1 MIDWRPVL
9 LVLGFFVSL
18 LGIAMLMPMLADLG
32 HDNEW
37 HRDNWKA
44 FAVSSAFSIFIGAGM
59 MLANWGRVETLNLH
73 QGFLISG
80 LSWLVLSAFAA
91 LPFVLGAYALSW
103 TDALFE
109 AVSGITTTGATV
121 VTGLD
126 DAPYGFLLW
135 RSILQWFGGIGI
147 VIMAVAILPM
157 LSIGGMQ
164 LFRMQSSNTGEQA
177 FSDTSK
183 IALALTAFYVFVT
196 LICFMTYWGMG
207 MNAYDAV
214 NHAMTTIATGG
225 FSTKDASFGYFLN
238 DPNVRGPIDMVA
250 VFFMILASLPFG
262 LYLLAMRGRVKPLLK
277 DSQVRFFLGLVAIFS
292 IIVLI
297 NVFSHYNNHLPTA
310 FRHTLFN
317 VISVM
322 TGTGY
327 ASADYGLWGPF
338 AVGLFFCIM
347 FVGGCAGSTSCGL
360 KVFRFQVVLAA
371 LWTYGRRLVYPNGVF
386 VAHYN
391 GKPLTNDVYI
401 SVLNFFF
408 IYFATFATTAV
419 VLSLLHLDPVT
430 ALSAAGSAVANVGPG
445 LGDIVGPGG
454 TYQTLPDAAKW
465 VLSVAMLLGRLEFFT
480 LIVLL
485 TPSFWRG

>member
-1 MIDWRPVL
+1 MVDWRPVL
-9 LVLGFFVSL
+9 LVLGFFVL
-18 LGIAMLMPMLADLG
+18 ILGAAMLLPMIADLT
-32 HDNEW
+32 HDNGW

-44 FAVSSAFSIFIGAGM
+44 FAISSALSIFLGGGM
-59 MLANWGRVETLNLH
+59 MLANWGKVHSLNLK
-73 QGFLISG
+73 QGFLIST
-80 LSWLVLSAFAA
+80 LSWIILSLFAA
-91 LPFVLGAYALSW
+91 IPLAIGQMNLSW

-109 AVSGITTTGATV
+109 AVSGITTTGATI

-147 VIMAVAILPM
+147 VIMAIAILPM

-164 LFRMQSSNTGEQA
+164 IFRMQSNDKSEQA

-183 IALALTAFYVFVT
+183 IAAALSILYGLITLA
-196 LICFMTYWGMG
+196 CFLSYWGMG
-207 MNAYDAV
+207 MNAYDAI

-225 FSTKDASFGYFLN
+225 FSTKDASFGYFF
-238 DPNVRGPIDMVA
+238 DHGDVRGPIEFVA
-250 VFFMILASLPFG
+250 VFFMLVASLPFG
-262 LYLLAMRGRVKPLLK
+262 LYLLAMRGSFKPLFR
-277 DSQVRFFLGLVAIFS
+277 DAQVHFFLGLVLFFT
-292 IIVLI
+292 VL
-297 NVFSHYNNHLPTA
+297 VLLQAFSHYNNHLPTA
-310 FRHTLFN
+310 FRHSLFN
-317 VISVM
+317 VISIM

-327 ASADYGLWGPF
+327 ASADYGLWGSF
-338 AVGLFFCIM
+338 AVGLFFCKM

-371 LWTYGRRLVYPNGVF
+371 LRVYGQKLIYPHGVF

-391 GKPLTNDVYI
+391 GKPLTNDVFI

-419 VLSLLHLDPVT
+419 ILSLLHLDPVT

-445 LGDIVGPGG
+445 LGDIIGPSG
-454 TYQTLPDAAKW
+454 TYGTLPQEAKW
-465 VLSVAMLLGRLEFFT
+465 VLSIAMMLGRLEFFT
-480 LIVLL
+480 LIALFL
-485 TPSFWRG
+485 PSFWRH